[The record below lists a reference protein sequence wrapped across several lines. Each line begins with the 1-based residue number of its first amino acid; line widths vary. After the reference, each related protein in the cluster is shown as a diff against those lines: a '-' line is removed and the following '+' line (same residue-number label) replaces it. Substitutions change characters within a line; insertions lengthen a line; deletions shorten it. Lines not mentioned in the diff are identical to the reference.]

1 MNKDYILNQHWS
13 LWFHSIKDTS
23 WDETSYT
30 KLIDIQNIFDLK
42 YIIDS
47 LKKENFHN
55 SMFFVMKKGIF
66 PNWEDKKNINGSC
79 LSLKIPKN
87 YIQTTW
93 DTLLIRLIT
102 NSIFFDTYKQQYLN
116 GISITP
122 KKEFNIVKF
131 WFEKNIKNLKGIQE
145 NKPYIQ
151 NKNYLYKKNKL

>member
-1 MNKDYILNQHWS
+1 MNKDYLLKNDWS

-23 WDETSYT
+23 WDESSYK
-30 KLIDIQNIFDLK
+30 KLIDINNLFDVK

-55 SMFFVMKKGIF
+55 SMFFVMKQGIF

-93 DTLLIRLIT
+93 NVILIRLIT
-102 NSIFFDTYKQQYLN
+102 NSIFIDTYKQQHLN

-122 KKEFNIVKF
+122 KKEFNIVKL

-145 NKPYIQ
+145 YKPYIQ

>member
-1 MNKDYILNQHWS
+1 MNKDYILNQNWS